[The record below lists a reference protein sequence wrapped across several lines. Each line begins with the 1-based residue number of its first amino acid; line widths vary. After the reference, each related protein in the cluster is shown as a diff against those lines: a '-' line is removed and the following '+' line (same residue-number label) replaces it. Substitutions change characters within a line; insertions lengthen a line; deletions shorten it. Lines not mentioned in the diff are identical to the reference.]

1 MGEPGMKTDTAAVVR
16 YIVDDVKKA
25 IAFYELLGF
34 TVAMNPGPGFAAL
47 DRGGLRLLLN
57 VPGAGGAGQRSNLGP
72 QTGSEPQPGGWNRFQ
87 LVTDDLDGELE
98 RLRAAGAAVRT
109 STVAGRGGNQAV
121 LDDPSGNPVELF
133 EPKP

>member
-1 MGEPGMKTDTAAVVR
+1 MVR
-16 YIVDDVKKA
+16 YIVDDVTEA

-34 TVAMNPGPGFAAL
+34 EVAMNPGRDSPHSTEAVCVSCSTL
-47 DRGGLRLLLN
+47 
-57 VPGAGGAGQRSNLGP
+57 PGAGGAGQRADHGP
-72 QTGSEPQPGGWNRFQ
+72 RAASEPEPGGWNRFQ

-109 STVAGRGGNQAV
+109 STVEGRGGRQAV
-121 LDDPSGNPVELF
+121 FDDPSGNPVELF

>member
-1 MGEPGMKTDTAAVVR
+1 MKPDTAAVVR
-16 YIVDDVKKA
+16 YIVHDVTEA
-25 IAFYELLGF
+25 IGFYELLGF
-34 TVAMNPGPGFAAL
+34 RVAMNPGPGFAAL

-57 VPGAGGAGQRSNLGP
+57 LPGAGGAGQRSDHGP
-72 QTGSEPQPGGWNRFQ
+72 RAASEPEPGGWNRFQ

-98 RLRAAGAAVRT
+98 RLRTAGAAVRT
-109 STVAGRGGNQAV
+109 STVEGRGGRQAV